1 MVDHNLVTCF
11 YQDISPSRPN
21 EWEVEEAFERLELVN
36 MDTRKLLL
44 AQVPAIWPVSNAL
57 CFEFLKSGG
66 SIVAQLPPGFLPEWV
81 RQLLGVY
88 EKSGLQGTREF
99 MADVDGRFLA
109 PLRGEAGVS
118 FESLSVRLLHFAR
131 GLSGIS
137 LQLETAPVPVTDTEI
152 IFLPPWIGVFPRRQD
167 NEWLYKLILACQ
179 YAHIFRRVY
188 SGTIDSP
195 QTPPF
200 ASFREPGL
208 AKDLFRIQR
217 LYDAWRYLESE
228 LPGLAT
234 RTRSLGRKM
243 VEALAECAEHGLA
256 RHRLLAELMSCLFAG
271 AAKDDSVDTAIVA
284 NYANLLTQPLPE
296 LYEEVVKAEG
306 AYSLEP
312 VELLLGEFDFSRA
325 AEKIEKV
332 RAASKDK
339 FSKLA
344 ALFLAADVRSES
356 DSEHGNSAP
365 SAVDQAVLVLQ
376 EGLGKKTAVQEKRQG
391 AQEEANSFAIPDELR
406 SVAQQ
411 ILDDLGVIPESYF
424 QAAVGLAGG
433 GVNRQE
439 GGLAVDE
446 QVAAPEVAAWKYD
459 EWDYR
464 RGGYRHD
471 WCTVYEKEINEVSS
485 GFVLKTLSKY
495 DAQLR
500 RLKRQFEALR
510 TRQRFVRR
518 RRDGDEI
525 DLDAVIDS
533 LGDSRAGY
541 SPSDRLFIKLLR
553 DDRDI
558 TAMFLVDM
566 SNSTEGW
573 VGIALKETLVLLT
586 EALEVAQDRYG
597 IYGFSGMRRSRSE
610 LYCIKGPDE
619 PYSKQVQRRIAGVM
633 PMEYTRMGPA
643 IRHICAKMRQE
654 QSRIRIL
661 VVLSDGKPEDYDDY
675 KGQYAIEDTRKALLE
690 ARGVGIFVFCI
701 TIDRTAHDY
710 LEYMFG
716 RGNYIF
722 VADLVRLPEKM
733 AEMYRLLTS

>member
-1 MVDHNLVTCF
+1 MINDNFVSQF
-11 YQDISPSRPN
+11 YQDIAPSRPN
-21 EWEVEEAFERLELVN
+21 EWEVEEVFERLELVN
-36 MDTRKLLL
+36 IDTRKLLL
-44 AQVPAIWPVSNAL
+44 AQVKAIWPVSNAL
-57 CFEFLKSGG
+57 CFEFLRSGG
-66 SIVAQLPPGFLPEWV
+66 RILLQLPPGFLPEWV

-88 EKSGLQGTREF
+88 ETSGLQGTREF

-118 FESLSVRLLHFAR
+118 FDSLSVRLLHFAR
-131 GLSGIS
+131 GLSGGG
-137 LQLETAPVPVTDTEI
+137 LQLETAPVPSTDTEI
-152 IFLPPWIGVFPRRQD
+152 IFLPPWIGIFPGKQD
-167 NEWLYKLILACQ
+167 NEWLYKLILASQ
-179 YAHIFRRVY
+179 YAHIAQKVY
-188 SGTIDSP
+188 PGIVDNP
-195 QTPPF
+195 QSQPL
-200 ASFREPGL
+200 ASFEEPKL

-217 LYDAWRYLESE
+217 IYNTWRYLCSE
-228 LPGLAT
+228 LPGLAA
-234 RTRSLGRKM
+234 RTEPLCRKM
-243 VEALAECAEHGLA
+243 VETLAECVESGSP
-256 RHRLLAELMSCLFAG
+256 RHCLLAELAGCPFAVPSADTSTG
-271 AAKDDSVDTAIVA
+271 ANCAA
-284 NYANLLTQPLPE
+284 LLDLPLAE
-296 LYEEVVKAEG
+296 LYEVVIKIEG

-312 VELLLGEFDFSRA
+312 VGLLLGEFDFTRA
-325 AEKIEKV
+325 AAKIEKV
-332 RAASKDK
+332 RAASKEK
-339 FSKLA
+339 FSQLA
-344 ALFLAADVRSES
+344 ALFLAANES
-356 DSEHGNSAP
+356 NAPDSENGNPTTSAFE
-365 SAVDQAVLVLQ
+365 QAVLILQ
-376 EGLGKKTAVQEKRQG
+376 EGLSKESPAQKNRQG
-391 AQEEANSFAIPDELR
+391 LQDAASSVEIPEELR
-406 SVAQQ
+406 SVARK
-411 ILDDLGVIPESYF
+411 ILDDLSVIPESYF

-439 GGLAVDE
+439 GGLAVNE
-446 QVAAPEVAAWKYD
+446 QVVQSEAAAWKYD

-485 GFVLKTLSKY
+485 DFVLKTLTKY
-495 DAQLR
+495 DAQLK

-525 DLDAVIDS
+525 DLDALIDS

-573 VGIALKETLVLLT
+573 VGIALKETLVLLS

-597 IYGFSGMRRSRSE
+597 VYGFSGMRRSRSE

-619 PYSKQVQRRIAGVM
+619 PYSLQVQRRIAGVM

-643 IRHICAKMRQE
+643 IRHICGKMRQE

-690 ARGVGIFVFCI
+690 ARGQGIFVFCI

-722 VADLVRLPEKM
+722 VEDLVRLPEKM